1 MVTKAL
7 VPLKVNAF
15 PYLPEVVHVAPL
27 IVPLF
32 PLPDA
37 SFTTV
42 PLPSSNPYAAT
53 RAGAGD
59 GVGVGVGV
67 AVGVEAGVDVAVAV
81 AVAVAVGVGLGGTV
95 AVAVAVAV
103 AVGVGVGVAASS
115 SNTQSGSPAL
125 LLPGVVKSCVPT
137 FGNGEPA
144 TV

>member
-7 VPLKVNAF
+7 VPLNVKAF

-53 RAGAGD
+53 RLGIGVGD
-59 GVGVGVGV
+59 GIGVGG
-67 AVGVEAGVDVAVAV
+67 
-81 AVAVAVGVGLGGTV
+81 AVAVAVGVTV
-95 AVAVAVAV
+95 AIAVAVAVAV
-103 AVGVGVGVAASS
+103 AVGVGVAVGVAV
-115 SNTQSGSPAL
+115 
-125 LLPGVVKSCVPT
+125 GV
-137 FGNGEPA
+137 G
-144 TV
+144 